1 MNNMGFFTN
10 IKSESKTK
18 CDICGSELHD
28 HERLDRHMKI
38 AHGKKNDKCRN
49 CGKEFGD
56 PEELRKH
63 KKKCR

>member
-1 MNNMGFFTN
+1 MGFFTKT
-10 IKSESKTK
+10 KSEGKTK
-18 CDICGSELHD
+18 CQKCGSELHD
-28 HERLDRHMKI
+28 AERLDRHMKI
-38 AHGKKNDKCRN
+38 AHGKKNDRCRN